1 MQEKAV
7 EPRDDI
13 ARPIARLRERAFD
26 PERAT
31 DFTSRHGMR
40 RVANPPVT
48 LRHIASGQDALGVT
62 FSPLLVALYTQVGNG
77 GFGPAHGLLS
87 LDEMVESGVRS
98 YMPDG
103 SDRLV
108 RVCDWGCAIVSCLD
122 FSRPNLPVVRTYMDI
137 EDEAP
142 SLHSW
147 LEDWLNDR
155 SFDERFYSFSH

>member
-1 MQEKAV
+1 MQETTA
-7 EPRDDI
+7 EPQEDI
-13 ARPIARLRERAFD
+13 ARLVVRLRKRAFD

-31 DFTSRHGMR
+31 DFATSHRMR
-40 RVANPPVT
+40 RIANPPVT
-48 LRHIASGQDALGVT
+48 LRHIASGEDALGVT
-62 FSPLLVALYTQVGNG
+62 FSSLLVALYTQVGNG

-98 YMPDG
+98 YMPSG

-108 RVCDWGCAIVSCLD
+108 EVCDWGCAIVSCLD
-122 FSRPNLPVVRTYMDI
+122 FSRPNLPVVRTYMNI

-142 SLHSW
+142 SLHRW
-147 LEDWLNDR
+147 LDDWLNDR